1 MAADDEVRPAPAAVP
16 EADGDVAPRP
26 GDEVVPGIAPGTG
39 DEPPVVARMVVEIR
53 SDGSRTIARGALEDR
68 LLGETVQVHAEA
80 ATPLALAG
88 ALAKALVRTP
98 VLRRLRD
105 RGRSLASTARGLLPG
120 RRDDD

>member
-1 MAADDEVRPAPAAVP
+1 MAPDDEARLPQVA
-16 EADGDVAPRP
+16 EAGD
-26 GDEVVPGIAPGTG
+26 

-80 ATPLALAG
+80 ATPLALVGQLAR
-88 ALAKALVRTP
+88 ALARTP
-98 VLRRLRD
+98 VLARLRH
-105 RGRSLASTARGLLPG
+105 RGRSLAATARGLLPG